1 MEKDL
6 INSFNNRIQ
15 NWKTTEITLQD
26 FPYPPFTEV
35 KCPTENKPQ
44 IANRFA
50 TGKGIPSRDRYNY
63 LERTREVLN
72 KMIPFDKQLAREI
85 ADKWEK
91 DIFNNSN
98 NYSIYTKETK
108 AKYIEIKM
116 NLDMQ
121 KNLPK
126 V

>member
-1 MEKDL
+1 
-6 INSFNNRIQ
+6 
-15 NWKTTEITLQD
+15 
-26 FPYPPFTEV
+26 
-35 KCPTENKPQ
+35 
-44 IANRFA
+44 
-50 TGKGIPSRDRYNY
+50 
-63 LERTREVLN
+63 
-72 KMIPFDKQLAREI
+72 MIPFDKQLAREI

-116 NLDMQ
+116 NLEMQ